1 MSEWGA
7 AWRAHGLSSITE
19 PVKAPVKE
27 PKPPNARRRP
37 TPQRTPKRRLPLAY
51 AKSASSTPV
60 Q

>member
-19 PVKAPVKE
+19 PVKE
-27 PKPPNARRRP
+27 PKPPSARRRP
-37 TPQRTPKRRLPLAY
+37 TPQRTPKRRLPLTY
-51 AKSASSTPV
+51 AKRASSTPV